1 MSSTYK
7 TTNLELN
14 DWLPNDTSK
23 REDFNND
30 NYKIDE
36 WAGKVNSQL
45 KYEGAGGTATAITLN
60 MPAILKDGYWKKFIA
75 SADNNGAA
83 TTINGKPF
91 YKVCSTNPPNL
102 KKDRPYEAYYN
113 LTGDCFFLKA
123 SATGT
128 ATPEQVLANVPY
140 SNENDTDLVGTMPN
154 RGAVTAT
161 LNAGGSYT
169 IPAGYHNGSGKVTAN
184 SLATQMAN
192 NGVTLTS
199 KDQLISGVKAISK
212 TGELLTGTATIESL
226 GGKKYKQ
233 GTVIDEDDYITSYIG
248 PDSIKTRYVKITG
261 HDFKASSGYIY
272 TTYSNGN
279 MKDRVIFIN
288 GNYVIWIINGKTN
301 YVGLTINKN
310 VYGELLLKSSY
321 YNSPTTSR
329 CTWNYIIYE

>member
-1 MSSTYK
+1 MSSTNK

-45 KYEGAGGTATAITLN
+45 KYEVAGGTATAITLN
-60 MPAILKDGYWKKFIA
+60 MPATLSDGYWKKFIA

-128 ATPEQVLANVPY
+128 TSADKVLAGETF
-140 SNENDTDLVGTMPN
+140 STENDTDLVGTMPQ
-154 RGAVTAT
+154 RGAPTAA
-161 LNAGGSYT
+161 LNCGGTYN
-169 IPAGYHNGSGKVTAN
+169 IQPGYYSGGKVTAN
-184 SLATQMAN
+184 SLASQTPAN
-192 NGVTLTS
+192 ATA
-199 KDQLISGVKAISK
+199 KDIISGKTAWVNGSK
-212 TGELLTGTATIESL
+212 ITGTATIESL
-226 GGKKYKQ
+226 GGKNYYEYTISDLRTAGLAYRESASSSSYGYYLNLSSLNIGFTPKIIIGYF
-233 GTVIDEDDYITSYIG
+233 TRASDNVILRRILSV
-248 PDSIKTRYVKITG
+248 IKTINSFTNMDAPTSPANSLSKLYYVYGTPQSAVL
-261 HDFKASSGYIY
+261 DW
-272 TTYSNGN
+272 YSN
-279 MKDRVIFIN
+279 VTLEF
-288 GNYVIWIINGKTN
+288 Y
-301 YVGLTINKN
+301 
-310 VYGELLLKSSY
+310 S
-321 YNSPTTSR
+321 
-329 CTWNYIIYE
+329 

>member
-45 KYEGAGGTATAITLN
+45 KYECAGGTATAITLN

-75 SADNNGAA
+75 KADNGGAA

-140 SNENDTDLVGTMPN
+140 SNENYTDLVGTMPN

-169 IPAGYHNGSGKVTAN
+169 IPKGYHNGSGKVTAN

-192 NGVTLTS
+192 NGVTLTDAS
-199 KDQLISGVKAISK
+199 QLISGIKAYSK
-212 TGELLTGTATIESL
+212 TGQLLTGTATITSL
-226 GGKKYKQ
+226 GGIEPTLSGNVSITNTGRSNGVTINVPSQYSNKMA
-233 GTVIDEDDYITSYIG
+233 VIMVKNTDNGDYGSVANFRHNGSNNYATSMSTSYNVQACSTSTTTILF
-248 PDSIKTRYVKITG
+248 YV
-261 HDFKASSGYIY
+261 SSGSVPINISYKI
-272 TTYSNGN
+272 
-279 MKDRVIFIN
+279 IFFDD
-288 GNYVIWIINGKTN
+288 V
-301 YVGLTINKN
+301 
-310 VYGELLLKSSY
+310 SF
-321 YNSPTTSR
+321 
-329 CTWNYIIYE
+329 